1 MIPMSLCYLQK
12 DGRWLM
18 LLRNRKEND
27 INAGK
32 WIGTGGKI
40 EPGETPR
47 QGALREIREETG
59 FIADTLDF
67 RGILYFIYGTK
78 DAEKMWV
85 YSSQDFHGTQTD
97 CNEGTLAWIPEAEI
111 LALELWPGDRAFLK
125 KMLAGDPRPFCLE
138 LNYDDDGNLIS
149 VIEREEENE

>member
-18 LLRNRKEND
+18 LLRTRKEND

-85 YSSQDFHGTQTD
+85 YSSHDFHGTQTE
-97 CNEGTLAWIPEAEI
+97 CNEGTLAWIPEDEI

-125 KMLAGDPRPFCLE
+125 KMLSGDPQLFCLE
-138 LNYDDDGNLIS
+138 LNYDDDGNLVS

>member
-47 QGALREIREETG
+47 QGALREIHEETG

-85 YSSQDFHGTQTD
+85 YSSHDFHGTQTE
-97 CNEGTLAWIPEAEI
+97 CNEGTLAWIPEDEI

-125 KMLAGDPRPFCLE
+125 KMLSGDPQLFCLE
-138 LNYDDDGNLIS
+138 LNYDDDGNLVS

>member
-1 MIPMSLCYLQK
+1 MIPMSLCYLQR

-47 QGALREIREETG
+47 QGAMREIREETG

-78 DAEKMWV
+78 DA
-85 YSSQDFHGTQTD
+85 
-97 CNEGTLAWIPEAEI
+97 
-111 LALELWPGDRAFLK
+111 
-125 KMLAGDPRPFCLE
+125 
-138 LNYDDDGNLIS
+138 
-149 VIEREEENE
+149 

>member
-1 MIPMSLCYLQK
+1 MSLCYLQK

-85 YSSQDFHGTQTD
+85 YSSHDFHGTQTE
-97 CNEGTLAWIPEAEI
+97 CNEGTLAWIPEDEI

-125 KMLAGDPRPFCLE
+125 KMLSGDPQLFCLE
-138 LNYDDDGNLIS
+138 LNYDDDGNLVS